1 MLDLFVDSH
10 TIIHT
15 NTDERNKLKEAK
27 KYSRDPL
34 KEDIGMLN
42 KKGSMAADTDK

>member
-1 MLDLFVDSH
+1 VLAACAQ
-10 TIIHT
+10 
-15 NTDERNKLKEAK
+15 TDERNKLKEAK

-42 KKGSMAADTDK
+42 KKGSMAADADK